1 MDMTKKFGG
10 VITDW
15 TLNTLSF
22 TKEQVADQGIKVKTD
37 KVYILSGFVKSDP
50 TGRFET
56 GFNYRYYVVIEL
68 DKEKGIVE
76 TKNTI
81 YHLHGEAGGI
91 GDMGDLI
98 MKVFY

>member
-22 TKEQVADQGIKVKTD
+22 TKEQVADHGIKVKTD
-37 KVYILSGFVKSDP
+37 KVYILSGTVKSDP
-50 TGRFET
+50 TGRFEV
-56 GFNYRYYVVIEL
+56 GFHFHSSVVIEL

-81 YHLHGEAGGI
+81 YHLHGEAGGL

>member
-10 VITDW
+10 VITEW

-22 TKEQVADQGIKVKTD
+22 TKEQVADTGVTVKTD
-37 KVYILSGFVKSDP
+37 KVYILSGTIKSDP
-50 TGRFET
+50 TGRFEV
-56 GFNYRYYVVIEL
+56 GHHFRSSVVIEL

-76 TKNTI
+76 TNNTI
-81 YHLHGEAGGI
+81 YHLHGETGGL

>member
-22 TKEQVADQGIKVKTD
+22 TKEQLAGKGIDVKTD
-37 KVYILSGFVKSDP
+37 KVYILSGTVKSDP
-50 TGRFET
+50 TGRFEP
-56 GFNYRYYVVIEL
+56 GFHFHSSVVIEV

-81 YHLHGEAGGI
+81 YHLHGETGGI

-98 MKVFY
+98 LKVFY